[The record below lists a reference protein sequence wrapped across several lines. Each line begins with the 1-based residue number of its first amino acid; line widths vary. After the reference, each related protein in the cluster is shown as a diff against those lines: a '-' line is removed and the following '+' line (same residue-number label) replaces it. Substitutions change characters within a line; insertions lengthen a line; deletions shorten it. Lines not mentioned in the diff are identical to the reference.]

1 MKSPKALLSVII
13 SQCFLT
19 RGNVSRLSGC
29 CRHDWGLS
37 RPPLLPTHCRGFSP
51 LPAWERKQLLLKRV
65 SGQGERGTWV
75 FLYFPGNT
83 GAFSK
88 ESKCNL
94 CVFFPSPLGRFHH
107 AHSTFLNVVWLG
119 NERAKWDPQRS
130 WMNCQPS
137 IRLKRGTLL
146 CSKLRDKHESCSPG
160 LCTVG
165 LLGI

>member
-1 MKSPKALLSVII
+1 MKSPKAILSVII

-51 LPAWERKQLLLKRV
+51 LPAWERKQLLKRV

-83 GAFSK
+83 GELSAK
-88 ESKCNL
+88 RANAIY
-94 CVFFPSPLGRFHH
+94 VFFSPSPEGKFHH

-119 NERAKWDPQRS
+119 NERAK
-130 WMNCQPS
+130 
-137 IRLKRGTLL
+137 
-146 CSKLRDKHESCSPG
+146 
-160 LCTVG
+160 
-165 LLGI
+165 